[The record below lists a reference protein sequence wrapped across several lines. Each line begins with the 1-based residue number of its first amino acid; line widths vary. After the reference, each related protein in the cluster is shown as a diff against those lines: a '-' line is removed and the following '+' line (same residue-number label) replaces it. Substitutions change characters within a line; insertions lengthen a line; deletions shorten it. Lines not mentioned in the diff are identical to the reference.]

1 MKINK
6 QCITRLAR
14 YRNALYRLK
23 SLDFVRVF
31 SDNIAD
37 AIGVTS
43 SQVRKD
49 FSIFGITGKKRG
61 GYKIADLIQQ
71 IGSVLGRDE
80 MHNAIVIGV
89 GNIGNALISY
99 PGFLKENIK
108 IVAAFD
114 IDPSKHDKDGD
125 LPILPLDEISD
136 YIKEERIKI
145 AVIATPDIAAQQV
158 VDIIVSAG
166 VRGILNFAPIR
177 LKSGSNVVISNVN
190 LGLELETLIYFVK
203 VFKEEKDHEKEDA

>member
-23 SLDFVRVF
+23 SLGFVRVF

-37 AIGVTS
+37 AVGVTS

-49 FSIFGITGKKRG
+49 FSIFGITGRRRG
-61 GYKIADLIQQ
+61 GYRIAELIEQ
-71 IGSVLGRDE
+71 IGSILGRDK
-80 MHNAIVIGV
+80 MHRAIVIGV
-89 GNIGNALISY
+89 GNIGSALINY

-114 IDPSKHDKDGD
+114 IDPSKQKKDED
-125 LPILPLDEISD
+125 IPILSLDKITD
-136 YIKEERIKI
+136 YIKQEKIKI
-145 AVIATPDIAAQQV
+145 AIIATPDIAAQQV

-166 VRGILNFAPIR
+166 IRGVLNFAPIR
-177 LKSGSNVVISNVN
+177 LKANSKVVISNVN

-203 VFKEEKDHEKEDA
+203 VFKEEERYEEEDS

>member
-1 MKINK
+1 MKVNK

-23 SLDFVRVF
+23 SLGFVRVF

-37 AIGVTS
+37 AVGVTS

-49 FSIFGITGKKRG
+49 FSIFGITGQKRG
-61 GYKIADLIQQ
+61 GYKIADLIAQ
-71 IGSVLGRDE
+71 IGSVLGRDQ
-80 MHNAIVIGV
+80 MHRAIVVGV

-114 IDPSKHDKDGD
+114 IDPSRQSQKSDI
-125 LPILPLDEISD
+125 PVLPLDKISS
-136 YIKEERIKI
+136 YIKEEKIKI
-145 AVIATPDIAAQQV
+145 AIIATPDIAAQQV
-158 VDIIVSAG
+158 LDIMVSAG
-166 VRGILNFAPIR
+166 IRGVLNFAPIR
-177 LKSGSNVVISNVN
+177 LKADSKVVVSNVN

-203 VFKEEKDHEKEDA
+203 IFKEEEGYEEDNA